1 MSGRLK
7 LLLFIAYSLPYPFL
21 AMWEDAAFGSLWC
34 YGIMI
39 LFLVLLGRFTIR
51 RTLYKVM
58 FSGNA
63 LSLFLSLICTHFF
76 QTEKWLWYFK
86 PFSPLQMPIFL
97 SVLIILGELFAIRC
111 VKK

>member
-1 MSGRLK
+1 MSGKLK
-7 LLLFIAYSLPYPFL
+7 LLLFIAYALPYPFL

-39 LFLVLLGRFTIR
+39 LSLVLLGRFSIR
-51 RTLYKVM
+51 NNLQKMM

-63 LSLFLSLICTHFF
+63 LSLLLSLLFTSLF

-86 PFSPLQMPIFL
+86 PFSPLQMPVFL
-97 SVLIILGELFAIRC
+97 RVLIILLELFAIRC
-111 VKK
+111 AKK